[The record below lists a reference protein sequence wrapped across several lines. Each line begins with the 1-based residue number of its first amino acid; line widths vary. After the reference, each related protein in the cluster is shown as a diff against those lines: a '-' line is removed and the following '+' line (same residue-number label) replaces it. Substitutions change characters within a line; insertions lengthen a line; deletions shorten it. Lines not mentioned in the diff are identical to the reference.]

1 MVDYVTHVLFVCTGN
16 ICRSPFAERYSALLA
31 ASGTLPADWV
41 FSSAGIGAVVDS
53 EMDAEMA
60 RELIERGGT
69 PEGFRARQMRHAVL
83 DGVDWI
89 IAMEASQRQWLLEE
103 YPGRLRQTFT
113 LGQLVAAL
121 PHVPTERV
129 GEAVLVEVGEHRT
142 RARGRD
148 DVPDPYLRGTT
159 AAESAAQRIVAD
171 LTAIAAR
178 IQGLPD

>member
-148 DVPDPYLRGTT
+148 DVTEP
-159 AAESAAQRIVAD
+159 
-171 LTAIAAR
+171 
-178 IQGLPD
+178 